1 MPYARV
7 GGASRTRAWRVRG
20 RGARGERRWEWAAG
34 EGEREGLPVGQGPG
48 AGRAAGR
55 DVMAVPQA
63 SAAAVLA
70 TERVGAATGDG
81 RREGLAAAP
90 SAAPRRVPAAP

>member
-1 MPYARV
+1 M
-7 GGASRTRAWRVRG
+7 RG
-20 RGARGERRWEWAAG
+20 RGARGERRLEWAAG
-34 EGEREGLPVGQGPG
+34 EGEREGLPVGQGTG
-48 AGRAAGR
+48 TGRAGGAGR
-55 DVMAVPQA
+55 DVRAVPQA